1 MRILSMMRATKETE
15 AGIPPSK
22 ELIERMGA
30 LVEEATKAGVLLSSD
45 GLHPSSKGKRLKL
58 ENGKTTV
65 IDGPFTES
73 RELVASYA
81 LCQVK
86 DMDEA
91 LMWCSRFLE
100 VLGEGEC
107 ELRPIFGPDDFS
119 PDVLTPE
126 QAAREA
132 ANREQMEQ
140 NARR

>member
-1 MRILSMMRATKETE
+1 GADSAATFQFCSSAGARAGCDGALRLMQETNMRILSMMRATKETE
-15 AGIPPSK
+15 AGIPPGK

-58 ENGKTTV
+58 ENGKITV

-86 DMDEA
+86 
-91 LMWCSRFLE
+91 
-100 VLGEGEC
+100 
-107 ELRPIFGPDDFS
+107 
-119 PDVLTPE
+119 
-126 QAAREA
+126 
-132 ANREQMEQ
+132 
-140 NARR
+140 